1 MDPCSQA
8 VLGASLSSSFAE
20 KKNIKFA
27 SFFGAVGGLF
37 PDSDI
42 FIRSAVDPL
51 LSVEYHR
58 NFTHSLFF
66 APVGGLLVTIFLYFF
81 FKEKISLSKIF
92 IFSFLGV
99 LTHGFLDSCTSYG
112 TSLLWP
118 FSDTRIS
125 WNIISII
132 DPIFT
137 SVLIISIISALI
149 YKSKYVARIGLFM
162 AMLYLVFGVFQ
173 YKQVE
178 NFIFK
183 IAEQRNH
190 NVEKILLNP
199 TIGNNILWRTLYKS
213 NGKYYIGAVHMPA
226 FSDSNFKN
234 GEVIDVIDENTIFPE
249 LGIDSVQRI
258 DIKRFSHF
266 SQGFIYL
273 HPKYN
278 NVIADL
284 RYGTLPYDSN
294 SLWGIEIDLDN
305 ENNHVKFKNLR
316 NFNDDHYD
324 EFWSLLNGD
333 FENM

>member
-66 APVGGLLVTIFLYFF
+66 APVGGLLVTISLYFF
-81 FKEKISLSKIF
+81 FKEKIPLSKIF

-118 FSDTRIS
+118 FSDSRIS

-149 YKSKYVARIGLFM
+149 YKSKYVARRIIYGYALF
-162 AMLYLVFGVFQ
+162 
-173 YKQVE
+173 
-178 NFIFK
+178 
-183 IAEQRNH
+183 
-190 NVEKILLNP
+190 
-199 TIGNNILWRTLYKS
+199 S
-213 NGKYYIGAVHMPA
+213 
-226 FSDSNFKN
+226 
-234 GEVIDVIDENTIFPE
+234 
-249 LGIDSVQRI
+249 
-258 DIKRFSHF
+258 
-266 SQGFIYL
+266 
-273 HPKYN
+273 
-278 NVIADL
+278 
-284 RYGTLPYDSN
+284 
-294 SLWGIEIDLDN
+294 
-305 ENNHVKFKNLR
+305 
-316 NFNDDHYD
+316 
-324 EFWSLLNGD
+324 FWS
-333 FENM
+333 FSIQTS